1 VPCTRSA
8 GGATVHAIVHMNGQ
22 RSAQE
27 RVPVSAALRAGAAR
41 LTWLCWM
48 ALLLQQAVD
57 AWMHQ
62 APWFIWV
69 LKLLPLLLFL
79 PGMLNDNLRSFI
91 WLCFVCLG
99 YFLILVQRVF
109 AQPDNL
115 LVICGLI
122 AVVVLFIAAM
132 LYVRW
137 RARELRLQGAS
148 QSGRGE

>member
-1 VPCTRSA
+1 
-8 GGATVHAIVHMNGQ
+8 MNSQQ
-22 RSAQE
+22 RALSNA
-27 RVPVSAALRAGAAR
+27 PVNTALRAGAAR
-41 LTWLCWM
+41 LTWLCWS

-57 AWMHQ
+57 AWMHD
-62 APWFIWV
+62 APWFIWM
-69 LKLLPLLLFL
+69 LKLLPLLMFL

-115 LVICGLI
+115 LVIVGLI
-122 AVVVLFIAAM
+122 AVVILFNAAM

-148 QSGRGE
+148 ERALGE